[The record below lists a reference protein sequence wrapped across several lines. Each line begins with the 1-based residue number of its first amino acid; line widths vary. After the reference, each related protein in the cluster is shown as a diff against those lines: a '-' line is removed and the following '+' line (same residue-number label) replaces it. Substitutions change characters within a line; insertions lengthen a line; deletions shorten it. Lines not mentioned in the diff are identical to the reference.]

1 MTDAKD
7 SPKTSDAI
15 NELSRNNTGLS
26 IEQRTVMHC
35 ALERLRTFH
44 NECEARC
51 HTDTGEAWDLIN
63 DLHAAIQ
70 TALQVT
76 PPVPAPSPVSIEIL
90 WGDPALAEVTDELP
104 TETFT
109 FKTQAELTA
118 FREGVAVSN
127 GWAGYDILYTDEELD
142 NPPAAQTEQMP
153 TFTQMQSCIEAGIA
167 HVQVLVRNAK
177 WIAGNEVDALSTLE
191 DWATRAADLL
201 PDDEPELKQVLPQG
215 ARRAFHVWMRLVEK
229 YYAVDEDHAFDQAMA
244 DIENRNGMEISSHEI
259 IEIDRPNVA
268 HTVTVTPLCAVENL
282 HELDKCVPGTYT
294 IIGYDEDEVL
304 DEFHSRAAIKN
315 LDDFEITVT
324 VGGIA

>member
-1 MTDAKD
+1 MTDTKNA
-7 SPKTSDAI
+7 PKTSDAI
-15 NELSRNNTGLS
+15 DELSRSNTGLS

-35 ALERLRTFH
+35 ALERLHDFRR
-44 NECEARC
+44 ECEAKC
-51 HTDTGEAWDLIN
+51 YTDTGDAWDLIN

-70 TALQVT
+70 AALQVT
-76 PPVPAPSPVSIEIL
+76 PPVPAPSPVSIMIL
-90 WGDPALAEVTDELP
+90 WGESPETDDRPVTY
-104 TETFT
+104 T

-118 FREGVAVSN
+118 FREGIAAGD
-127 GWAGYDILYTDEELD
+127 GWMGHDIIYTDEELD

-201 PDDEPELKQVLPQG
+201 PDDESELKPENPP
-215 ARRAFHVWMRLVEK
+215 RAFHVWMRLVEK

-268 HTVTVTPLCAVENL
+268 HRVVVKALCAVENL

-315 LDDFEITVT
+315 LDDFEITVEKWK
-324 VGGIA
+324 